1 MSQSFRNKSRLTWN
15 KEEKLRVADRAAA
28 LRRETPTL
36 SSLSALYAAQ
46 DVLPESRRK
55 EEFGWHFR
63 PSMLK
68 RLAALE
74 ERYRLEPDL
83 CRHEAVAQKA
93 EQLIVDQQGAG
104 STPASLA
111 TEAPQPAPEPPS
123 LAAMCRELGT
133 AFGAALAQ
141 QIAPALLNA
150 MRDALTAQLNQSMPQ
165 QQDTHPQYDDYWST
179 TPKPRAPRVAVAGL
193 LGSQRMEIMGSFPQI
208 DFRWLDNGAPGT
220 TVKEVSRTC
229 DEVYLMT
236 KFIRHHTQNA
246 VPREKRVMVN
256 GGVSDL
262 TRLLG
267 ARYANGQQH

>member
-1 MSQSFRNKSRLTWN
+1 MDHRKKPRMAWN
-15 KEEKLRVADRAAA
+15 NEEKLRVADRAAA

-36 SSLSALYAAQ
+36 SSLDALYAGQ
-46 DVLPESRRK
+46 DVLPEGRRK
-55 EEFGWHFR
+55 KEFTWHFK

-68 RLAALE
+68 RLSMLE

-83 CRHEAVAQKA
+83 YIPEAVAQTP
-93 EQLIVDQQGAG
+93 EQLIVDQQVAG
-104 STPASLA
+104 SSPASLA

-165 QQDTHPQYDDYWST
+165 QQDTHPRYDDYWST
-179 TPKPRAPRVAVAGL
+179 TPKPRAPRIAVAGL
-193 LGSQRMEIMGSFPQI
+193 LGAQQKTIKESFPNL
-208 DFRWLDNGAPGT
+208 DLRWLDNGAPGR
-220 TVKEVSRTC
+220 TVKEVSRAC

-236 KFIRHHTQNA
+236 RFIAHKVQDA

-256 GGVSDL
+256 GTVSDL

-267 ARYANGQQH
+267 ARYANGQHH